1 MHHQFMK
8 NYHNAIM
15 KQKTDKRIIVFILI
29 LIGTL
34 TCQETAA
41 QTGKLFN
48 ADNQLSSNFANQVYQ
63 DRDGFIWVATRNGLN
78 QYDGYKFRIFK
89 KEDKE
94 EGMSSNYIN
103 CITQSKDG
111 TIFIGNNY
119 TVQDYDGAT
128 FHDYDISGSDGK
140 RVRTYVNAIMQMH
153 NGDMVACTS
162 GFGIVK
168 LNADHTG
175 SPMTDLTQ
183 GLNYIRYLL
192 EDSQGRFWIV
202 TENEGMTLVE
212 GRRRTKFFTDE
223 DQKSMLREIKQD
235 KNGNIYIA
243 VRGKGIYHYNEGT
256 RTFTFAPS
264 TSGLAINTI
273 TIKTNGELL
282 LGCDGQG
289 LIIYNPADGSLRRNP
304 FYSRDMDMEKGKVT
318 SIVED
323 RNGNIWMCL
332 LHKGLFMQPRAK
344 LDFEYMGYKMGDRN
358 IIGSNC
364 VTSTLIDSQG
374 RVWIGTDKDGLYQVD
389 ASSMSARHY
398 TQCPT
403 TILCMAEDAH
413 GNIWLGSFAE
423 GMGWLDPKSGSWHQE
438 DLGFGNKASVF
449 GLASASNGDLW
460 VASMG
465 SGILRYNVNTKQLT
479 TFTMQPGADTN
490 RKANSLANNF
500 ISKICLSHDE
510 KKLFVA
516 SSVGL
521 CCYDIEKNSWVSVF
535 GQNCSNYGTFS
546 RSVYAD
552 HQGRVW
558 LGTND
563 GLYYYNLK
571 THKDGYYTTQDGLP
585 ANGIASIIDDKQGN
599 LWIGTDMGLCCF
611 NPEKGTSMN
620 YYVDN
625 GLQSSEFSDGA
636 VCSSAKGVILL
647 GGTGGVTWFNPSNVK
662 PRTWKA
668 KVNLTGIIVGHTQ
681 VAPGVKSGIYTI
693 TDSVV
698 FNSDRFDLCYD
709 DNSFTLQFST
719 LTYDNPE
726 HIVYMY
732 SINGDEWTRLQTGTN
747 EITFSHMQSG
757 TYNFRVKAINNQ
769 QETEAI
775 QFVVKIHSPWY
786 ASVWAYLVY
795 LCLAGLA
802 VYTYLNYRKRKEQD
816 HLRLQEHIHAEE
828 MSEAKLRFFM
838 NISHEIRTPM
848 TLIIAPLL
856 SLMKEDND
864 PTRRNAYEIIKRN
877 ADRILHL
884 INQMMDL
891 RKIDKGLMAMHM
903 RETDLV
909 GFVAD
914 VHELFE
920 HQAKVKNIA
929 LKFSHDSDKLPVW
942 IDRQNFDKVVMN
954 VLSNAFKYTP
964 PGGYVDIRL
973 THDEKQAILSVR
985 DSGEGIP
992 EDKLQKIFERFYQ
1005 SVNAVNDR
1013 NIGTGIGLD
1022 LTRSLVELH
1031 HGTISA
1037 RNNDD
1042 GPGCEFTITL
1052 PLGNS
1057 HLKPEEMLTD
1067 PDTVQETKDNVW
1079 ETEETTTDKTAEEKQ
1094 KEQPAAVPLTRR
1106 QLKMVI
1112 VEDDDEIA
1120 NYLTAEFGNEYA
1132 VKRFSNG
1139 MEALPT
1145 ILQEVPD
1152 IVLSDIMMPEM
1163 DGNTLCSRI
1172 KSNVNTNHVPVI
1184 LLTAKNR
1191 EEDKLEGLE
1200 TGADAYVVKP
1210 FNMEILRRTVYN
1222 LVNAR
1227 KVMRYKFTGKESQE
1241 DKVEEVKMKS
1251 PDEKLLERVMTVINH
1266 NISNSDLS
1274 VDMIAQEVGISR
1286 VHLHRKMKELT
1297 NQTPHD
1303 FIRNLRLKQA
1313 ANLLSSQHHNVTEVM
1328 YACGF
1333 SNTASFS
1340 TMFRKFYGMSPRD
1353 YMKEHSG
1360 K

>member
-1 MHHQFMK
+1 MK
-8 NYHNAIM
+8 EYTNRSYLFYALLLFGIFANQVTI
-15 KQKTDKRIIVFILI
+15 
-29 LIGTL
+29 
-34 TCQETAA
+34 A
-41 QTGKLFN
+41 QTGKLYN
-48 ADNQLSSNFANQVYQ
+48 ADNQLSSNFANQVFQ

-89 KEDKE
+89 KEDAAS
-94 EGMSSNYIN
+94 GLSSNYIN
-103 CITQSKDG
+103 CITQSNDG

-119 TVQDYDGAT
+119 TIQQYDGAT
-128 FHDYDISGSDGK
+128 FHDYDLRGADGNQ
-140 RVRTYVNAIMQMH
+140 VRTYVNAIMQLQ
-153 NGDMVACTS
+153 NGDMVALTS
-162 GFGIVK
+162 GYGIVK
-168 LNADHTG
+168 LNADRTG
-175 SPMTDLTQ
+175 SPMNDLTQ
-183 GLNYIRYLL
+183 GQNYIRHLL
-192 EDSQGRFWIV
+192 EDSQRRFWII

-243 VRGKGIYHYNEGT
+243 VRGKGIYRFDEKT
-256 RTFTFAPS
+256 RSFTAAPS
-264 TSGLAINTI
+264 TNGLAINTF
-273 TIKTNGELL
+273 TIKGNGELL

-289 LIIYNPADGSLRRNP
+289 LIVYNPKDGSLRRNP
-304 FYSRDMDMEKGKVT
+304 FYSRDMDMEKAKVT

-323 RNGNIWMCL
+323 RNQNIWMCL

-344 LDFEYMGYKMGDRN
+344 MNFGYMGYKMGDRN

-364 VTSTLIDSQG
+364 VSSTLIDSQG
-374 RVWIGTDKDGLYQVD
+374 RVWIGTDKDGLYQTD
-389 ASSMSARHY
+389 KSMTSVRHH

-403 TILCMAEDAH
+403 TILTMAEDSR
-413 GNIWLGSFAE
+413 GNIWLGSYAE
-423 GMGWLDPKSGSWHQE
+423 GVGWLDPKTGAWHQE
-438 DLGFGNKASVF
+438 DFGLGRQGSIF
-449 GLASASNGDLW
+449 GLAAASNGDVW
-460 VASMG
+460 IAAMG
-465 SGILRYNVNTKQLT
+465 PGILCYNVNTKQLKS
-479 TFTMQPGADTN
+479 FVMQKGADNN
-490 RKANSLANNF
+490 RRINSLPNNF
-500 ISKICLSHDE
+500 ISKICLSDDE
-510 KKLFVA
+510 KRLFVA

-521 CCYDIEKNSWVSVF
+521 CCYDIEKNSWVNVF
-535 GQNCSNYGTFS
+535 GGNCANYGTFS

-552 HQGRVW
+552 HNGRVW
-558 LGTND
+558 LGTNE
-563 GLYYYNLK
+563 GLYYYDLK
-571 THKDGYYTTQDGLP
+571 THKDGYFTTQEGLS
-585 ANGIASIIDDKQGN
+585 ANGIASIIADKQGN
-599 LWIGTDMGLCCF
+599 LWLGTDMGLSCF
-611 NPEKGTSMN
+611 NPDKGTSTN

-636 VCSSAKGVILL
+636 VCVSNTGSILM
-647 GGTGGVTWFNPSNVK
+647 GGTGGITWFNPADMK
-662 PRTWKA
+662 PQPWKA
-668 KVNLTGIIVGHTQ
+668 AVSLTGITVGNTQ

-693 TDSVV
+693 TDSIVI
-698 FNSDRFDLCYD
+698 NSERFDLCYD
-709 DNSFTLQFST
+709 DNSFTLHFST
-719 LTYDNPE
+719 LSYDNPE
-726 HIVYMY
+726 HIVYLY
-732 SINGDEWTRLQTGTN
+732 SINNDEWTRLQPGTN

-757 TYNFRVKAINNQ
+757 KYNFRVKAVNNQ

-775 QFVVKIHSPWY
+775 SFMVKIHSPWY
-786 ASVWAYLVY
+786 ASGWAYLFY
-795 LCLAGLA
+795 LLLAGIA
-802 VYTYLNYRKRKEQD
+802 AYAYLNYRKRKEQD

-848 TLIIAPLL
+848 TLIMTPLL
-856 SLMKEDND
+856 SLMKEDHD
-864 PTRRNAYEIIKRN
+864 PTRHNVYEIIKRN

-891 RKIDKGLMAMHM
+891 RKIDKGLMALHM

-909 GFVAD
+909 GFVGD
-914 VHELFE
+914 VHELFG
-920 HQAKVKNIA
+920 HQAKAKNIT
-929 LKFSHDSDKLPVW
+929 LKFMHDSDTLPVW

-964 PGGYVDIRL
+964 PGGHVDIHL
-973 THDEKQAILSVR
+973 THDDQQATLSIK

-992 EDKLQKIFERFYQ
+992 ADKLNKIFERFYQ
-1005 SVNAVNDR
+1005 SVNSVNDR

-1031 HGTISA
+1031 HGTIRA
-1037 RNNDD
+1037 QNNDD
-1042 GPGCEFTITL
+1042 GPGCEFIISL
-1052 PLGNS
+1052 PLGNA
-1057 HLKPEEMLTD
+1057 HLKPEEMLSD
-1067 PDTVQETKDNVW
+1067 NEVSQEPKNEVW
-1079 ETEETTTDKTAEEKQ
+1079 ESAGKPVEGTT
-1094 KEQPAAVPLTRR
+1094 KENAGQQGNEVPLSRR
-1106 QLKMVI
+1106 RLKMVI

-1120 NYLTAEFGNEYA
+1120 DYLTAEFSNEYG
-1132 VKRFSNG
+1132 VQRFSNG
-1139 MEALPT
+1139 KDALPA
-1145 ILQEVPD
+1145 IIQEIPD
-1152 IVLSDIMMPEM
+1152 IVLSDVMMPEM

-1172 KSNVNTNHVPVI
+1172 KSNVNTNHIPVI

-1210 FNMEILRRTVYN
+1210 FNMEILRRTIYN

-1227 KVMRYKFTGKESQE
+1227 KVMRYKFTGNESQE

-1251 PDEKLLERVMTVINH
+1251 PDEKLLERVMAVINR

-1353 YMKEHSG
+1353 YMKEHAD

>member
-1 MHHQFMK
+1 MQD
-8 NYHNAIM
+8 YHNTIM
-15 KQKTDKRIIVFILI
+15 KEYTKENYLFYALL
-29 LIGTL
+29 LIGLFT
-34 TCQETAA
+34 TYGASA

-48 ADNQLSSNFANQVYQ
+48 ADNQLSSNFANQVFQ

-89 KEDKE
+89 KEDE
-94 EGMSSNYIN
+94 ESGLSSNYIN
-103 CITQSKDG
+103 CITQSKNG

-119 TVQDYDGAT
+119 TIQDYDGAT
-128 FHDYDISGSDGK
+128 FHDYDLRGADGK
-140 RVRTYVNAIMQMH
+140 QVRTYVNAIMQLR

-162 GFGIVK
+162 GYGIVK
-168 LNADHTG
+168 LNEDHTG
-175 SPMTDLTQ
+175 SPMNDLTQ
-183 GLNYIRYLL
+183 GQNYIRHLL
-192 EDSQGRFWIV
+192 EDSQGRFWIIS
-202 TENEGMTLVE
+202 ENEGMTLVE

-223 DQKSMLREIKQD
+223 EQKSMLREIKQD
-235 KNGNIYIA
+235 KDGHIYIA
-243 VRGKGIYHYNEGT
+243 VRGKGIYRYDE
-256 RTFTFAPS
+256 RARSFTNAPS
-264 TSGLAINTI
+264 TRGLAINTF

-289 LIIYNPADGSLRRNP
+289 LIVYVPTDGSLRRNP
-304 FYSRDMDMEKGKVT
+304 FYSSGMEMEKAKVT

-323 RNGNIWMCL
+323 RNRNIWMCL

-344 LDFEYMGYKMGDRN
+344 MDFGYMGYKMGDRN

-364 VTSTLIDSQG
+364 VTSTLIDREG
-374 RVWIGTDKDGLYQVD
+374 RVWIGTDKDGLYQTD
-389 ASSMSARHY
+389 MSTMAARHL

-403 TILCMAEDAH
+403 TILTMAEDALGH
-413 GNIWLGSFAE
+413 IWLGSFAE
-423 GMGWLDPKSGSWHQE
+423 GLGWLDPNTGSWHQE
-438 DLGFGNKASVF
+438 DLGLGRQGSVF
-449 GLASASNGDLW
+449 GLAAASNGDVW
-460 VASMG
+460 IAAMG
-465 SGILRYNVNTKQLT
+465 PGILRYNVKTKKLKR
-479 TFTMQPGADTN
+479 FVMQKGADN
-490 RKANSLANNF
+490 DRKMNSLANNF
-500 ISKICLSHDE
+500 ISKVYLSEDE

-516 SSVGL
+516 TSVGL
-521 CCYDIEKNSWVSVF
+521 CCYDIEKDSWVNTF
-535 GQNCSNYGTFS
+535 NGNCANYGTFS
-546 RSVYAD
+546 RCVYAD
-552 HQGRVW
+552 HSGRVW

-563 GLYYYNLK
+563 GLYYYNMK

-585 ANGIASIIDDKQGN
+585 ANGIASIIADKQGN
-599 LWIGTDMGLCCF
+599 LWLGTDMGLSCF
-611 NPEKGTSMN
+611 NPDKGTSTN

-636 VCSSAKGVILL
+636 VCVSNGSILM
-647 GGTGGVTWFNPSNVK
+647 GGTGGITWFNPADLK
-662 PRTWKA
+662 PQPWKA
-668 KVNLTGIIVGHTQ
+668 NVNLTGITVGNMQ
-681 VAPGVKSGIYTI
+681 VAPGLKSGIYTI
-693 TDSVV
+693 TDSIVI
-698 FNSDRFDLCYD
+698 NSERFDLCYD
-709 DNSFTLQFST
+709 DNSFTLHFST
-719 LTYDNPE
+719 LSYENPE
-726 HIVYMY
+726 HIVYLY
-732 SINGDEWTRLQTGTN
+732 SINGDEWTRLQPGTN

-757 TYNFRVKAINNQ
+757 TYKFRVKAVNNQ
-769 QETEAI
+769 QETEPI
-775 QFVVKIHSPWY
+775 TFMVKIHSPWY
-786 ASVWAYLVY
+786 ASAWAYLFY
-795 LCLAGLA
+795 LILAGLA
-802 VYTYLNYRKRKEQD
+802 VYAYLNYRKRKEQD

-848 TLIIAPLL
+848 TLIMTPLL
-856 SLMKEDND
+856 SLMKEDHD
-864 PTRRNAYEIIKRN
+864 PTRRNVYEIIKRN

-909 GFVAD
+909 GFVGD
-914 VHELFE
+914 VHELFG
-920 HQAKVKNIA
+920 HQAKAKNIT
-929 LKFSHDSDKLPVW
+929 LKFIHDSDTLPVW

-964 PGGYVDIRL
+964 PGGHVVIRL
-973 THDEKQAILSVR
+973 THDDQKATLSIK

-992 EDKLQKIFERFYQ
+992 ADKLQKIFERFYQ
-1005 SVNAVNDR
+1005 SVNSVNDR

-1042 GPGCEFTITL
+1042 GPGSEFIITL

-1057 HLKPEEMLTD
+1057 HLKPDEMLTD
-1067 PDTVQETKDNVW
+1067 KEIAQEPKNEVW
-1079 ETEETTTDKTAEEKQ
+1079 GPSGEALGTAETAEEDNSQ
-1094 KEQPAAVPLTRR
+1094 QGNDVPMTRR

-1120 NYLTAEFGNEYA
+1120 DYLSAEFSNEYSIE
-1132 VKRFSNG
+1132 RFVNG
-1139 MEALPT
+1139 KEALPT
-1145 ILQEVPD
+1145 ILQEIPD

-1184 LLTAKNR
+1184 LLSAKNR

-1200 TGADAYVVKP
+1200 TGADAYIVKP
-1210 FNMEILRRTVYN
+1210 FNMDILRRTIYN
-1222 LVNAR
+1222 LINAR
-1227 KVMRYKFTGKESQE
+1227 KVMRYKFTGNESQE

-1251 PDEKLLERVMTVINH
+1251 PDEKLLERVMAVINR

-1353 YMKEHSG
+1353 YMKEHTA